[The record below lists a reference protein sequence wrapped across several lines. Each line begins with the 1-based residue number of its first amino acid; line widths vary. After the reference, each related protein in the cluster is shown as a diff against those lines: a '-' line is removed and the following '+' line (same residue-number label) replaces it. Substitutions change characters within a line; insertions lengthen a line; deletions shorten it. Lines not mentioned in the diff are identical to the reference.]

1 MAVQILRTRATALVA
16 IIERVNEEYLYRSK
30 RAVLIQKAIRRH
42 LSRSEFQKLRA
53 TSLFHGHLILNGCDR
68 MIGCP
73 FTRYLI
79 SPFFAR
85 PLADFIAQIGC
96 ASRLRL
102 ARARFCV
109 RPGAAWPLL
118 HAARGSARGCLSA
131 INQHELC
138 RNRSREVVF
147 IVGRLMVCDA
157 QLMPTVY
164 ISDRCLLRFSG
175 SIVER
180 VLRGYCRRVMRVY
193 EYREYQ
199 AGCVYFTTA
208 SGEGVQCKRV
218 SWGVHPGVFIERVGY
233 ASVESVL

>member
-1 MAVQILRTRATALVA
+1 MEGMPEIMITK
-16 IIERVNEEYLYRSK
+16 EYLYRSK
-30 RAVLIQKAIRRH
+30 CAASIQKAIRRH
-42 LSRSEFQKLRA
+42 LSRSKFQKLRA

-68 MIGCP
+68 MAVFCP
-73 FTRYLI
+73 FTLYP

-109 RPGAAWPLL
+109 RPGAVWPLL
-118 HAARGSARGCLSA
+118 HAAARGSARGCLSA

-147 IVGRLMVCDA
+147 IVGRLMMCDA
-157 QLMPTVY
+157 QLMPSVY
-164 ISDRCLLRFSG
+164 ISDRCILRCSG

-180 VLRGYCRRVMRVY
+180 VLRGYCRRVIRVY
-193 EYREYQ
+193 EYCEHQ
-199 AGCVYFTTA
+199 AGQWKIRSSTMEEVD
-208 SGEGVQCKRV
+208 
-218 SWGVHPGVFIERVGY
+218 
-233 ASVESVL
+233 